1 VVAVVRFKA
10 RYNNNN
16 NNITY
21 VTMRTV
27 FVFFGKFKKNVIS
40 TGTGLPG
47 LSRIKGR

>member
-10 RYNNNN
+10 RYNN

-40 TGTGLPG
+40 TVN
-47 LSRIKGR
+47 SIRSY